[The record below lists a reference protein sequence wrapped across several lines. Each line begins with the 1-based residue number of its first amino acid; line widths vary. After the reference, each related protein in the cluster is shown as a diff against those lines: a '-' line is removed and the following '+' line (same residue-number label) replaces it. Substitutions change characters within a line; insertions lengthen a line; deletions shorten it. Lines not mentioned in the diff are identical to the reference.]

1 MKKTL
6 ILICLI
12 SLSLNADD
20 CTSKSESDCN
30 SDSKC
35 KWTSPKCA
43 GDSGTTCSSVTSQE
57 TCGTTTYTDSLP
69 CVFTPAVPSC
79 SGTVGA
85 CASFNETFCGSVAGC
100 TYESSTCSGTAT
112 LTCASISDATL
123 CRDAGCTYSAGTA
136 TCRGEGSTCDS
147 HTTNENDCT
156 GTNYTTSETCSW
168 NSGSCSAN
176 GNGNGDGNGDGNG
189 SLFLKLSFSFFAILF
204 NLF

>member
-20 CTSKSESDCN
+20 CTSKSESDCK

-35 KWTSPKCA
+35 KWTSPKCS
-43 GDSGTTCSSVTSQE
+43 GDSGSTCSSVTSE
-57 TCGTTTYTDSLP
+57 GTCGSTTYSDSLP

-85 CASFNETFCGSVAGC
+85 CSTFNEGVCGAVAGC
-100 TYESSTCSGTAT
+100 SYESTCSGTAT
-112 LTCASISDATL
+112 VTCDSITDATL
-123 CRDAGCTYSAGTA
+123 CSNAGCTYSAGTA
-136 TCRGEGSTCDS
+136 TCRGEGNTCDS
-147 HTTNENDCT
+147 HITDEADCT
-156 GTNYTTSETCSW
+156 GTSYTTSETCSW
-168 NSGSCSAN
+168 TSGSCSA
-176 GNGNGDGNGDGNG
+176 NGNGDGNGDGNG
-189 SLFLKLSFSFFAILF
+189 NLFLKLSFSFFAILI